1 MHVIFVIMLIFFC
14 TLNLFVRLFV
24 KFILW
29 SSSVNLTLYLHLE
42 VLQVFLR
49 RHREDFSICVQKQ
62 KLTNNLH
69 DYFVYV
75 TRRYY
80 RWIVTRPNQSWF
92 IWLCIHINY
101 MQFLKFCFKLTCKKK
116 VSCYQMTFENTC
128 TSPTICKRE
137 MDAWSIQTIFNT
149 YAYYFC

>member
-62 KLTNNLH
+62 KLTNNLY

-116 VSCYQMTFENTC
+116 SFLLSNDFWKYMYITHHLQ
-128 TSPTICKRE
+128 KRNGC
-137 MDAWSIQTIFNT
+137 MINSDYI
-149 YAYYFC
+149 